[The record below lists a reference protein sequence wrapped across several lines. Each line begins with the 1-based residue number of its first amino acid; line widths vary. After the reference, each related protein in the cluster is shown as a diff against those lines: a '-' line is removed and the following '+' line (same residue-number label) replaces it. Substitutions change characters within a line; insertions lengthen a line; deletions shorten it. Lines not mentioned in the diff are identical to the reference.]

1 MDDLFQRIGSSL
13 AGFGRRVAEWVR
25 QAPGHIATFL
35 KKPGTRKA
43 IWQVLLFLTLFTLAV
58 LALIWLILMAVK
70 ALAYIWEY
78 YGVYIVGILTCIG
91 LAVKWRD
98 DKRRE
103 GQEQRRREL
112 AEMNKR
118 AQPNYIY
125 LRNFLYSVLTPH
137 FCTLTGLSQPLT
149 ANTLT
154 ENPPFEADGET
165 GGMFFFYR
173 VDKESLEPLQRGTSH
188 VSNLLLSVIS
198 QRMETTGIEGI
209 CPATSDPLRT
219 VISIHSVE
227 DLGSRVR
234 ITLVF
239 QNPAYER
246 FKEKQGVPGPIS
258 SGLTEHI
265 R

>member
-1 MDDLFQRIGSSL
+1 MDDWFKRIGSSL
-13 AGFGRRVAEWVR
+13 AGVGGRMAEWVKH
-25 QAPGHIATFL
+25 APGHIGAFL

-91 LAVKWRD
+91 LAFKWRD
-98 DKRRE
+98 DKRKE
-103 GQEQRRREL
+103 GLEQRKREL
-112 AEMNKR
+112 AELNKR

-125 LRNFLYSVLTPH
+125 LRNFLYLVLTPH
-137 FCTLTGLSQPLT
+137 FCTLTGLCQPLT
-149 ANTLT
+149 ANALT

-165 GGMFFFYR
+165 GAMFFFFR
-173 VDKESLEPLQRGTSH
+173 VDKENLDPLPKGTSH
-188 VSNLLLSVIS
+188 VANLLLSVIS

-209 CPATSDPLRT
+209 CPATSDPLCT
-219 VISIHSVE
+219 VLSVHSVE
-227 DLGSRVR
+227 DLGSRVHV
-234 ITLVF
+234 TLAF

-246 FKEKQGVPGPIS
+246 FKDKQGFPGPVS
-258 SGLTEHI
+258 STLTEHI